1 MERILDV
8 KNLTMDFGGL
18 RAVEA
23 VDLQLARLLPVIESL
38 GGAMIVTADHGNADC
53 MFEIDKKTGEPARDA
68 RGRIKAKT
76 SHTLNSVPLH
86 VFAPGLAATMK
97 STLPDAGL
105 SNLAATILH
114 LMGFEAPEDYQP
126 SVLDSVIESKRDGS

>member
-1 MERILDV
+1 
-8 KNLTMDFGGL
+8 
-18 RAVEA
+18 
-23 VDLQLARLLPVIESL
+23 
-38 GGAMIVTADHGNADC
+38 
-53 MFEIDKKTGEPARDA
+53 
-68 RGRIKAKT
+68 
-76 SHTLNSVPLH
+76 
-86 VFAPGLAATMK
+86 MK